1 MILTLTRD
9 SRDDACTLGT
19 LMASNSVVRT
29 WQTIERPWVTMPGT
43 PAGKKGFSCI
53 PAGSYRLLP
62 HTSEAHPNV
71 WALVNPML
79 DVYHYDEDV
88 PINKRGLARTVV
100 LIHPANF
107 ASELEGC
114 IAPGKSRM
122 KTSGVWA
129 VYQSRD
135 AINEIRNVLGAY
147 VDNSVNI
154 IEAASCQ
161 PTSV

>member
-9 SRDDACTLGT
+9 SRDDTCTLGT
-19 LMASNSVVRT
+19 LMASNSVVRS
-29 WQTIERPWVTMPGT
+29 WQTIERPWVAQLGT
-43 PAGKKGFSCI
+43 PAGRKGFSCI
-53 PAGSYRLLP
+53 PAGTYRLLP

-71 WALVNPML
+71 WALVNPAL
-79 DVYHYDEDV
+79 DVYHYDADV
-88 PINKRGLARTVV
+88 PAAKLGLARTTV

-122 KTSGVWA
+122 KNSGVWG

-135 AINEIRNVLGAY
+135 AINEIRNVLGMAI
-147 VDNSVNI
+147 DNSI
-154 IEAASCQ
+154 TITEAASCQ
-161 PTSV
+161 PASV

>member
-9 SRDDACTLGT
+9 YRDDTCTLGT
-19 LMASNSVVRT
+19 LMASNSVVRS
-29 WQTIERPWVTMPGT
+29 WQSIERPWVAMEGT
-43 PAGKKGFSCI
+43 PAGKKGFSCV
-53 PAGSYRLLP
+53 PAGNYRLLP

-71 WALVNPML
+71 WALVNPQL

-88 PINKRGLARTVV
+88 PQAKRGLARTVV

-114 IAPGKSRM
+114 IAPGKSRA
-122 KTSGVWA
+122 KSSGVWG
-129 VYQSRD
+129 VFQSRD

-147 VDNSVNI
+147 VDNSINI
-154 IEAASCQ
+154 VEAPQCLPS
-161 PTSV
+161 SV